1 MFHRLR
7 RLAVRF
13 GLLSAPRYPY
23 PACDVTLPGAIRL
36 HLVASIHM
44 GNAAMSP
51 LPAALLQR
59 VAQAQALIVEA
70 DITRADSAI
79 TSEAQSLS
87 LAQRLD
93 AARYDALL
101 RRCRETGL
109 DASQLDRFPL
119 WRCAL
124 LLQAQQAQQLGLN
137 GEFGIDY
144 QLLLEAQRATR
155 PIIELE
161 GAQSQLAMLHRLPHQ
176 GRDLLDDTLTHW
188 QNNARLLQTLIGWWL
203 TPPPALQTPL
213 PMTFCPDLADV
224 LMAQRN
230 RTWCQQ
236 LRTLPPGDYVVAVGA
251 LHLFG
256 PRGLPELLAADEGAR

>member
-1 MFHRLR
+1 MFKRLR
-7 RLAVRF
+7 RLAARL
-13 GLLSAPRYPY
+13 GLLPPPHYPY
-23 PACDVTLPGAIRL
+23 PACDVTLPGGIRL

-51 LPAALLQR
+51 LPAALAQR
-59 VAQAQALIVEA
+59 VARAQALIVEA

-79 TSEAQSLS
+79 SSTPQPLP

-93 AARYDALL
+93 ATRYAALV

-109 DASQLDRFPL
+109 DASRLDNFPL

-144 QLLLEAQRATR
+144 QLLLEAQRAVR

-161 GAQSQLAMLHRLPHQ
+161 GAQSQLAMLHHLPHQ

-188 QNNARLLQTLIGWWL
+188 QDNARLLQILIGWWL
-203 TPPPALQTPL
+203 TPPPVLPTPL
-213 PMTFCPDLADV
+213 PMTFCPALADV

-230 RTWCQQ
+230 HAWCQR
-236 LRTLPPGDYVVAVGA
+236 LRALPPGDYVVAVGA

-256 PRGLPELLAADEGAR
+256 PHGLPELLAAGGEAA